1 MLKNMK
7 IGVKMALASGTMIA
21 LFAVAVG
28 VGFDGTS
35 RLQGRFSH
43 YIRTDLAYKA
53 AVTGMYAQGL
63 QGGQALRN
71 LVLVPGNPHSYPALV
86 AAQHAFQQ
94 NLKQAQMLVAHFP
107 MDSARIQQI
116 ARYERAEVAAQNKVV
131 SLSTTD
137 PAQAVSTLNQDDQP
151 QWMRLRAIL
160 LGLMQE
166 ADARDVTVRQQVRA
180 TVAQVRTLSALSAL
194 AALVLGVL
202 ATIVVVRGIT
212 RPLARAVEVAE
223 RVAHGDLDQQ
233 LQADGR
239 DETGQL
245 LRALATMVERL
256 THTIGAIRSAADN
269 LSSASAQ
276 VAATSQTLSQGA
288 SEQAASVEQT
298 SATLEQAAGSI
309 QQNASNARATD
320 SMARTAS
327 DQAEQGGSAV
337 QKTVVDMQ
345 NIAERISIVDDI
357 AYQTNMLALNA
368 AIEAARA
375 GAHGK
380 GFAVVAAEV
389 RKLAERSQ
397 VAAREIRELAGASVK
412 EAQTASQLL
421 TELLAME
428 QKNHGLVGEIAA
440 ATAEQATGMD
450 QINQAVAQLSAVTQQ
465 NASASEELAATSNE
479 MTFQAE
485 RLHQAVNQFQTG
497 AGQAPHA
504 AAGKAAKQAPRH
516 TRVPP
521 LQSQAGGSPAQAAA
535 PAQFVKF

>member
-53 AVTGMYAQGL
+53 AITGMYAQGL

-180 TVAQVRTLSALSAL
+180 TVAQVRTLSAFSAL

-375 GAHGK
+375 GEHGK

-397 VAAREIRELAGASVK
+397 VAAREIGELAAGSVK
-412 EAQTASQLL
+412 QAEGAG
-421 TELLAME
+421 ELLMQMVPAIRKTSELVREINAASDE
-428 QKNHGLVGEIAA
+428 QSAGVA
-440 ATAEQATGMD
+440 
-450 QINQAVAQLSAVTQQ
+450 QINQAVAQLSQSTQQ
-465 NASASEELAATSNE
+465 SASASEQLAATAEE
-479 MTFQAE
+479 MNAQAQQ
-485 RLHQAVNQFQTG
+485 LQQAVSQFRTAESRAG
-497 AGQAPHA
+497 ARKAPAVHMA
-504 AAGKAAKQAPRH
+504 APRL
-516 TRVPP
+516 TPEM
-521 LQSQAGGSPAQAAA
+521 AGGD
-535 PAQFVKF
+535 FVRF